1 VYGWANARRRRRT
14 GVLTRRAPTP
24 LAILFLLA
32 TLLEW
37 SLVASPASALMCG
50 VWRWPVKTLSD
61 QAASQVDYSP
71 KTSSVRRLRTLDPPS
86 SLSTDTPRIE
96 PVEFTTYRVRA
107 KLVGAVIED
116 DHDVHLVIRSP
127 ASRRKTMIVEFP
139 YVRWA
144 MKRARATFI
153 NACGTIGTSFVD
165 LKGRVRV
172 TGVGFWDEVHGQTGV
187 APNGI
192 ELHPVLRFRGTCSGA

>member
-1 VYGWANARRRRRT
+1 V
-14 GVLTRRAPTP
+14 TRRVSAL
-24 LAILFLLA
+24 LATLTLLA

-37 SLVASPASALMCG
+37 SLVASPAFAQKCG

-61 QAASQVDYSP
+61 QAASQVDY
-71 KTSSVRRLRTLDPPS
+71 TSKPSFVRRLRTLDPPS

-107 KLVGAVIED
+107 KLVGAVVED

-139 YVRWA
+139 YARCNGAKDSKKRAA
-144 MKRARATFI
+144 MKRARAALS
-153 NACGTIGTSFVD
+153 NACGGIGTSFVD
-165 LKGRVRV
+165 LRGRVRV
-172 TGVGFWDEVHGQTGV
+172 TGVGFWDEIHGQTGV

-192 ELHPVLRFRGTCSGA
+192 ELHPVLRFRGTCRKV